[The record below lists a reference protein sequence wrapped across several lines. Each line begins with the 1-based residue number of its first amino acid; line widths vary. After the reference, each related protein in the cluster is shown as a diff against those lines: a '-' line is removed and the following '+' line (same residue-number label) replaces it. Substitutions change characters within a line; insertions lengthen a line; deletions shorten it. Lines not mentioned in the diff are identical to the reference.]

1 MEGKNKK
8 RAGSGGVVLGGVGGF
23 GKVGTTSFILVSVY
37 FPYSLTHD
45 YHDMSLVQHV
55 LVS

>member
-1 MEGKNKK
+1 MEEKGKKGK
-8 RAGSGGVVLGGVGGF
+8 EWRGGIGVVVGGF